1 MCNIYSLSAL
11 KYKNKFI
18 FTKKKFV
25 TEYILLIV
33 AYKSYKSVCVE
44 IFHSVSQNGVGVRR
58 CAEWM
63 SSSGAVAAAQ

>member
-25 TEYILLIV
+25 TEYILLII
-33 AYKSYKSVCVE
+33 ACYKSVCVE
-44 IFHSVSQNGVGVRR
+44 IFHSVSQNGGGVRR